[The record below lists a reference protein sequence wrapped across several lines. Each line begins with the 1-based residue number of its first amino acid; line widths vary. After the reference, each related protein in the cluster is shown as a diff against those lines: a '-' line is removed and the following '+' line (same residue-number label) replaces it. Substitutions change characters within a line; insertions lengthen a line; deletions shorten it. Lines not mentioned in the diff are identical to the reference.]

1 MRVYEKLTYAM
12 YTYTSFAK
20 YVPRATGGWAR
31 QALPSE
37 GHSLMGGQPSHQETW
52 EIINND
58 DSSLSHAEY
67 FAYVN
72 LI

>member
-1 MRVYEKLTYAM
+1 MGVYEKLTYIM
-12 YTYTSFAK
+12 YAYTSFAK
-20 YVPRATGGWAR
+20 YVLRATGGRAR

-37 GHSLMGGQPSHQETW
+37 GHSLMGGQLSHQEKW

-58 DSSLSHAEY
+58 GSSLSHAEY